1 MQYLTYQEYMD
12 IGGELSETAFKR
24 NIMRACTMIDNATHC
39 RIWVMRKT
47 PAEVKELC
55 RDITEYLA
63 ENSVTRAPVA
73 SQSQSAGPVS
83 ESITYTVK
91 TKEEQ
96 ANDIDNMICD
106 YLLSVSD
113 DSGTPLLYRGCSG

>member
-24 NIMRACTMIDNATHC
+24 NIIRACAMIDNATHR
-39 RIWVMRKT
+39 RIWPMRKT
-47 PAEVKELC
+47 PSEVRELC

-73 SQSQSAGPVS
+73 SQSQTSGPVS

-91 TKEEQ
+91 TKDEQ